1 MKTTRFIKALVVAL
15 TGGLLLS
22 GPTLA
27 TPATTLKA
35 KKAINLSEFAG
46 KYNGSLSVSAFGFTF
61 PGTAVVKNRVPGSG
75 RSAKVMISGSVQL
88 GSIFPFGANLSLQP
102 SGRCIISDIVLG
114 TPLGVS
120 GVGTYQQKS
129 KNKIVGSASVTA
141 SGSTI
146 KFDCTFVVKPAGGK
160 KKKLVGI
167 LTMSVDGTP
176 QATVSINAV
185 GR

>member
-1 MKTTRFIKALVVAL
+1 MVVAL

-27 TPATTLKA
+27 TPTTLKA

-46 KYNGSLSVSAFGFTF
+46 NYKGTLSVSAFGFTF

-146 KFDCTFVVKPAGGK
+146 KFDCTFVVKPAGGQ
-160 KKKLVGI
+160 KKKLVGT
-167 LTMSVDGTP
+167 LTMTVDGTP
-176 QATVSINAV
+176 QATVLINAV